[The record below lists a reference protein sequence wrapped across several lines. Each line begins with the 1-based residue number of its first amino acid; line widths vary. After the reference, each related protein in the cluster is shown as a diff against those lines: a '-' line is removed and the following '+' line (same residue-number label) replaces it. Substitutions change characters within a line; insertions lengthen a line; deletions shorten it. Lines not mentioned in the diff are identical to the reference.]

1 MSEEQTTPW
10 SSSQGGAI
18 ESGTQLTTPPNV
30 EQTAWSLATACAFS
44 SGLPLRIPSWTE
56 DFDHL
61 SVLENNDVLVSFG
74 VAQTNR
80 AFLTDGLGF
89 LNRVRKEMRLMPAVA
104 FVG

>member
-1 MSEEQTTPW
+1 M
-10 SSSQGGAI
+10 A
-18 ESGTQLTTPPNV
+18 
-30 EQTAWSLATACAFS
+30 AWSLATASAS
-44 SGLPLRIPSWTE
+44 PSGMPLRISSWTE

-74 VAQTNR
+74 VAQTNC

-89 LNRVRKEMRLMPAVA
+89 LNRVRKEMRLMATVA